1 MMNQNNSKSPEMN
14 NLLETLS
21 QTIFKRSRLACI
33 KGGVCV
39 CCGKPAISFK
49 NKLSEK
55 EFTISGLCQK
65 CQDGVFE

>member
-1 MMNQNNSKSPEMN
+1 MKESNKSPEMN
-14 NLLETLS
+14 QMLENLS
-21 QTIFKRSRLACI
+21 SVIYKRSRLACI

-39 CCGKPAISFK
+39 CCGKPAVSFK
-49 NKLSEK
+49 DKLSEK